1 MIGIAR
7 VISWFITH
15 IEVVGVI
22 LLTLL
27 VAFVLLQ
34 QRRSPQSTA
43 AWILFLV
50 VLPYVAAPLFLALGF
65 RKQGKRYDPVRFLQ
79 NEVRQTPVHLLDQTF
94 QNFAMPPAL
103 EAQRFNL
110 IETPQAAMKAVLAT
124 VESAQRSLDCLF
136 YIVADDATG
145 NRFVDAL
152 TDKAQKGI
160 KVRLLMDRLGTLR
173 GPHKALKRLKQA
185 GGEVLYFSPFL
196 QLPSSGHLNLRN
208 HRKMIIADDA
218 RVFSGGMNV
227 GSHYM
232 EARKDHWVD
241 LAFTLEGL
249 SVQGFCDVF
258 RSDWEVAS
266 GHDMPDRI
274 TPAPTTAGHATVQ
287 LMPSGPDIIED
298 PLHDG
303 MIRALHMAE
312 NRIWI
317 ATPYFVPTEPLA
329 NALRIAALR
338 GVDVR
343 ILVPEH
349 SNQRIADFARGG
361 YLRDAEHAGAKIH
374 YFTPGMIHAKTALVD
389 DVGVLGSANFD
400 VRSMLLNFETMLF
413 VYDGR
418 SVAQLSDWYTR
429 QQAQCHCNTPHPHL
443 PRRLA
448 EGVFRIGAPVL

>member
-1 MIGIAR
+1 M
-7 VISWFITH
+7 ISWFITH

-27 VAFVLLQ
+27 VAFILLQ

-65 RKQGKRYDPVRFLQ
+65 RKQGSRYQPIRFSQ
-79 NEVRQTPVHLLDQTF
+79 KDGHQMPVHVLDQTF

-103 EAQRFNL
+103 EAQRFRM
-110 IETPQAAMKAVLAT
+110 IDTPQDAMEAVLDT
-124 VESAQRSLDCLF
+124 VRSAQTSIDCLF
-136 YIVADDATG
+136 YIVADDAAG
-145 NRFVDAL
+145 HRFVDAL
-152 TDKAQKGI
+152 TEKARAGVT
-160 KVRLLMDRLGTLR
+160 VRLLMDRLGTLR
-173 GPHKALKRLKQA
+173 GPHASVKRLKQA
-185 GGEVLYFSPFL
+185 GAEVLYFSPFL

-208 HRKMIIADDA
+208 HRKMVIADDA

-232 EARKDHWVD
+232 ENRKDHWVD

-266 GHDMPDRI
+266 GLDVPDRG
-274 TPAPTTAGHATVQ
+274 TPSPTTAGHATVQ
-287 LMPSGPDIIED
+287 LVPSGPDIVED

-303 MIRALHMAE
+303 LIRALHIAE
-312 NRIWI
+312 KRIWI
-317 ATPYFVPTEPLA
+317 ATPYFVPTEQLA

-361 YLRDAEHAGAKIH
+361 YLRDAEHAGAKIL
-374 YFTPGMIHAKTALVD
+374 YFTPGMMHAKAALVD
-389 DVGVLGSANFD
+389 DVGMLGSANFD

-418 SVAQLSDWYTR
+418 SVAQLSEWFSR
-429 QQAQCHCNTPHPHL
+429 QQEHCHSRSPSPHL

-448 EGVFRIGAPVL
+448 EGVFRIGAPIL

>member
-1 MIGIAR
+1 MIN
-7 VISWFITH
+7 WFIAH

-27 VAFVLLQ
+27 VAFILLQ

-65 RKQGKRYDPVRFLQ
+65 RKQGSRYDAVRFLQ
-79 NEVRQTPVHLLDQTF
+79 KEGHQTPVHLLDQTF
-94 QNFAMPPAL
+94 QNFSMPPAL
-103 EAQRFNL
+103 EAQQLEL
-110 IETPQAAMKAVLAT
+110 IATPQAAMDAVLDT
-124 VESAQRSLDCLF
+124 IDSAQTSIDCLF
-136 YIVADDATG
+136 YIVANDQTG
-145 NRFVDAL
+145 SRFIDAL
-152 TDKAQKGI
+152 TQKARDGV

-173 GPHKALKRLKQA
+173 GPHAAIKRLKKA
-185 GGEVLYFSPFL
+185 GGHVLFFSPFL

-218 RVFSGGMNV
+218 RVFSGSMNIAN
-227 GSHYM
+227 HYLQ
-232 EARKDHWVD
+232 AQDDHWID
-241 LAFTLEGL
+241 LAFVLEGL

-266 GHDMPDRI
+266 GHEMRDQI
-274 TPAPTTAGHATVQ
+274 TPAPKTAGSATVQ
-287 LMPSGPDIIED
+287 LIPSGPDIIED

-303 MIRALHMAE
+303 LIRAFHLAE
-312 NRIWI
+312 TRIWI

-343 ILVPEH
+343 ILVPER

-361 YLRDAEHAGAKIH
+361 YLRDAEHAGAQIL
-374 YFTPGMIHAKTALVD
+374 YYTPCMMHAKVVLAD
-389 DVGVLGSANFD
+389 DVGVLGSVNFD

-418 SVAQLSDWYTR
+418 SVAQLSDWFSR
-429 QQAQCHCNTPHPHL
+429 HQADCHSETPKPHL

>member
-1 MIGIAR
+1 M
-7 VISWFITH
+7 ISWFITH

-27 VAFVLLQ
+27 VAFILLQ

-50 VLPYVAAPLFLALGF
+50 VLPYVAAPLFLGLGF
-65 RKQGKRYDPVRFLQ
+65 RKQGKRYDPIRFSQKELH
-79 NEVRQTPVHLLDQTF
+79 QTPVHAMDSTF
-94 QNFAMPPAL
+94 QNFHMPPAL
-103 EAQRFNL
+103 EAQSFH
-110 IETPQAAMKAVLAT
+110 IIDAPEAAFDAIMAT
-124 VESAQRSLDCLF
+124 INSAESSLDSLF
-136 YIVADDATG
+136 YIVADDKTG
-145 NRFVDAL
+145 KAFVNAL
-152 TDKAQKGI
+152 TNRAKAGV

-173 GPHKALKRLKQA
+173 GPHRELKALKAA
-185 GGEVLYFSPFL
+185 GAEVLYFSPFL

-208 HRKMIIADDA
+208 HRKMVIADNA

-227 GSHYM
+227 AEDYM
-232 EARKDHWVD
+232 SATPGQDVWAD
-241 LAFTLEGL
+241 LAFTLKGQ

-266 GHDMPDRI
+266 GAEVSDKI
-274 TPAPTTAGHATVQ
+274 TPAPDEAGNATVQ
-287 LMPSGPDIIED
+287 LLPSGPDIVED
-298 PLHDG
+298 SLHDG
-303 MIRALHMAE
+303 LTRALHLAQD
-312 NRIWI
+312 RIWI

-343 ILVPEH
+343 IMVPEK

-361 YLRDAEHAGAKIH
+361 YLRDAESAGARIY
-374 YFTPGMIHAKTALVD
+374 YFIPGMMHAKAMLID
-389 DVGVLGSANFD
+389 DVGVIGSANFD

-413 VYDGR
+413 LYDAP
-418 SVAQLSDWYTR
+418 SVATLNTWFKARHAD
-429 QQAQCHCNTPHPHL
+429 CHGNSPTPHL

-448 EGVFRIGAPVL
+448 EGVFRIGAPIL